1 MIARLRNRARR
12 DAQRRILRRLHGR
25 ADGDL
30 FVDYGWGGLI
40 YSGDGDAQELL
51 YHLHQGE
58 WHREILAVLGP
69 LVGPGDTV
77 VDVGANLGFVC
88 LMLAPRLRP
97 GGRIVALEPSPR
109 TYRKLVGTIEKN
121 AIGDVVEP
129 LNLGAGATAG
139 GATLHQV
146 SASSGNA
153 TILGGG
159 GAGEAIELTRLDD
172 LGLDSS
178 FRLLKI
184 DTEGFESEV
193 LKGGAEAIAA
203 HRPRIFIEL
212 GGHYLEGTLAAVELL
227 TELGYDTD
235 ALRRADWAAIGNG
248 ANFLVEPRAA
258 ARAA

>member
-1 MIARLRNRARR
+1 VIARLRNRARR
-12 DAQRRILRRLHGR
+12 DSQRLILERLHGR
-25 ADGDL
+25 AEGDL

-40 YSGDGDAQELL
+40 YSGDGDAQELM
-51 YHLHQGE
+51 YHLHQRE
-58 WHREILAVLGP
+58 WHREIFGVLGP

-77 VDVGANLGFVC
+77 VDVGANLGFVS

-97 GGRIVALEPSPR
+97 GGRVIALEPSPR
-109 TYRKLVGTIEKN
+109 TYRKLRATVEKN
-121 AIGDVVEP
+121 GLGDVVRTI
-129 LNLGAGATAG
+129 NAGAGASTG

-153 TILGGG
+153 TILGGEG
-159 GAGEAIELTRLDD
+159 PGEAISLTRLDD

-193 LKGGAEAIAA
+193 LKGGVEAIAS
-203 HRPRIFIEL
+203 HRPTIFIEL

-227 TELGYDTD
+227 SELGYETG
-235 ALRRADWAAIGNG
+235 ALRRTDWEAVGNG
-248 ANFLVEPRAA
+248 ANFLVAPRVAA
-258 ARAA
+258 